1 MNMGKFGYTFS
12 MMGASWEV
20 LKKDKELLLFPLLS
34 AICCLVVMAS
44 FALPMFMTGAWEP
57 PDAETATTA
66 QQVGYYALLFL
77 FYFCNYFVIIFFNSA
92 VVACAIMRMR
102 GGDPNVAI
110 GFRAAMMRLPQIVG
124 WALVAATISVIL
136 RVIENSHKKAGR
148 FIAGLLGMAWSLLTF
163 LVVPVL
169 VVEKKGPI
177 EAFKESSRLLKKT
190 WGEQLIGNFGFGL
203 VFFVLGIPGILLIVF
218 GVLAIGGAGVAVG
231 AVLIGLGI
239 LYMILLGLIQ
249 STLQTIF
256 QAALYLY
263 ARDGKAPEGFDER
276 SLSGAMQRG

>member
-1 MNMGKFGYTFS
+1 MGKFGYTFR
-12 MMGASWEV
+12 MMGASWQV

-34 AICCLVVMAS
+34 AICCIVVMAS
-44 FALPMFMTGAWEP
+44 FALPMFMTGAWKP
-57 PDAETATTA
+57 PDPDTATRA

-92 VVACAIMRMR
+92 VVACAVMRMR
-102 GGDPNVAI
+102 GGDPNVAT
-110 GFRAAMMRLPQIVG
+110 GFRAAMMRLPQIAG
-124 WALVAATISVIL
+124 WALVSATISVIL
-136 RVIENSHKKAGR
+136 RVIENSHKRLGR
-148 FIAGLLGMAWSLLTF
+148 WIAGLLGMAWSLLTF

-203 VFFVLGIPGILLIVF
+203 VFFALGIPGILMIVV
-218 GVLAIGGAGVAVG
+218 GGLAIGSAGVAVG

-239 LYMILLGLIQ
+239 LYMILLALVQ
-249 STLQTIF
+249 STLQVIF

-263 ARDGKAPEGFDER
+263 ARDGQAPEGFDEG
-276 SLSGAMQRG
+276 SLSGAMEPR